1 MPDHADLLLRQVPET
16 ERAEVSQVGELGQH
30 VVGRLLVQP
39 RPFIKCFVEIFFTEL
54 KPVDLLHSPSPAVL
68 SQEVQLLHL
77 LQPVGAPH
85 LLQILLAEQV
95 LPAVGL
101 VMLLLFLRSYP
112 RHPILNTLPARYRM
126 PVQATRHPG

>member
-1 MPDHADLLLRQVPET
+1 M
-16 ERAEVSQVGELGQH
+16 SQVGELGQH

-39 RPFIKCFVEIFFTEL
+39 RPFIKCFVEIFVTEL
-54 KPVDLLHSPSPAVL
+54 KAIDLLHSPSPAVL

-77 LQPVGAPH
+77 LQPVGTPH

-101 VMLLLFLRSYP
+101 V
-112 RHPILNTLPARYRM
+112 ILKFIINT
-126 PVQATRHPG
+126 VFT